1 MDARSDEATERRSV
15 GRRNCISAL
24 IIASARTAFI
34 SGLGPRE
41 VRPTRQSPE
50 KVFSRLE
57 VVVGSV
63 RFGSATRDSDFQQ
76 RNERVLS

>member
-1 MDARSDEATERRSV
+1 MDARSDEATDRRSV

-34 SGLGPRE
+34 SGLAPQE

-50 KVFSRLE
+50 KVFSHLRKLLLDRSIL
-57 VVVGSV
+57 GQPRGLQISSN
-63 RFGSATRDSDFQQ
+63 GI
-76 RNERVLS
+76 NEF